1 MEKEDKDI
9 MNYLNDF
16 VLYCRGF
23 YMKTDNIINDVFN
36 LLKTEFMFGTEADVV
51 HNMLNMWSKWNET
64 LPADVK
70 LTVFNFLK
78 NINDYKELKKGKNI
92 SIDEIILMV
101 IIDHVKFIDVKY
113 LNIKQPV
120 YGKGK
125 PRYRIDHNG
134 MTYKEMNKITDKI
147 FNADKKYELAK

>member
-23 YMKTDNIINDVFN
+23 YKKTDNIISDVFN
-36 LLKTEFMFGTEADVV
+36 LLKTEFMFVTEADVP

-78 NINDYKELKKGKNI
+78 NINDYKELTKGINI
-92 SIDEIILMV
+92 SIDDICTVLQET
-101 IIDHVKFIDVKY
+101 FIEYNISHDKARQIAETLKY
-113 LNIKQPV
+113 RLGI
-120 YGKGK
+120 
-125 PRYRIDHNG
+125 
-134 MTYKEMNKITDKI
+134 
-147 FNADKKYELAK
+147 